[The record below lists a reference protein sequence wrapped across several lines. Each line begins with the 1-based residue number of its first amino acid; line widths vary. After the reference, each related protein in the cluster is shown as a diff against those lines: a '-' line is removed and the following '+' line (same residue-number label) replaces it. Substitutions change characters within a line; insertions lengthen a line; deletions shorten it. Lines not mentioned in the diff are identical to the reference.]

1 MKVFGI
7 LFWIKK
13 QIMKTEKAIRV
24 KPYMPSELSIIYSV
38 SHPTLNRWLT
48 SIKDK
53 VGKRIGQYYSV
64 KQVEIILW
72 RINLSILRLIF
83 K

>member
-1 MKVFGI
+1 
-7 LFWIKK
+7 
-13 QIMKTEKAIRV
+13 MKTEKAIRV

-64 KQVEIILW
+64 KQVEIIFEHLGVPYDLEVPD
-72 RINLSILRLIF
+72 RSQIHFS
-83 K
+83 